1 MEVVLIKSVT
11 VGNGN
16 VGKTSLLITYF
27 TGEFP
32 SEYIPTVFDND
43 SVPGYLDARP
53 YKLGLWDTGGGEDY
67 SRLRP
72 LSYPLTDVFILL
84 FSVSDKEK
92 RFEQIQSDWWAELNH
107 HCPGVPIVLVGS
119 KIDLRDKEGIQT
131 VTTEEG
137 QAMAEK
143 IGAAKYM
150 EISSLENRGVSELF
164 KEVIRL
170 GFDHSLTEAKE
181 EKKTKKCVIL

>member
-27 TGEFP
+27 TGQFP

-92 RFEQIQSDWWAELNH
+92 RFEQIQSDWWSELNH

-119 KIDLRDKEGIQT
+119 KIDLRDKEGIQN
-131 VTTEEG
+131 VTTEKG

-150 EISSLENRGVSELF
+150 EISSLKDKGVTELF
-164 KEVIRL
+164 EEVVSIGLLYNTTVKR
-170 GFDHSLTEAKE
+170 
-181 EKKTKKCVIL
+181 KKKRKCSIL

>member
-1 MEVVLIKSVT
+1 MTKGKQIPVPIKSVI
-11 VGNGN
+11 VGFSG
-16 VGKTSLLITYF
+16 VGKTSLLIAYT
-27 TGEFP
+27 TGVFP
-32 SEYIPTVFDND
+32 SEYIPLVYDTYTNYPEVG
-43 SVPGYLDARP
+43 VLDD
-53 YKLGLWDTGGGEDY
+53 KLYSLSLWDTGGGEDY

-84 FSVSDKEK
+84 FSVSDKEE
-92 RFEQIQSDWWAELNH
+92 RFEQIQSDWWSELNH

-119 KIDLRDKEGIQT
+119 KIDLRDKEGIET

-150 EISSLENRGVSELF
+150 EISSLENQGSGV
-164 KEVIRL
+164 
-170 GFDHSLTEAKE
+170 T
-181 EKKTKKCVIL
+181 